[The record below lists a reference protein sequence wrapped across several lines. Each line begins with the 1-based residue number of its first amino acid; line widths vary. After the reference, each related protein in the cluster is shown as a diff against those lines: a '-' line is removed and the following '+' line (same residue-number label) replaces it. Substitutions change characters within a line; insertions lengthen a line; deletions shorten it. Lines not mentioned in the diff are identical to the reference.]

1 VPWADRFTKLGAIAM
16 PPQCSAVSQ
25 FGALGWGTLENR
37 GALVVRRRAKL
48 GTWSRKTMFPIKAV
62 GVVTIFALALA
73 SSQLSL
79 SQEVLADGQIIK
91 IDEQA
96 GKIGLTHGPIQSL
109 DMNEG
114 GKDDFK
120 VKDGLVFNALK
131 VGDKIRFA
139 AERVNG
145 EPTIT
150 KIEK

>member
-1 VPWADRFTKLGAIAM
+1 MV
-16 PPQCSAVSQ
+16 
-25 FGALGWGTLENR
+25 
-37 GALVVRRRAKL
+37 
-48 GTWSRKTMFPIKAV
+48 PIKAV
-62 GVVTIFALALA
+62 GVVTVFAVALAF
-73 SSQLSL
+73 SQVSL
-79 SQEVLADGQIIK
+79 SQGVLSDGQVIK

-109 DMNEG
+109 GMTEG
-114 GKDDFK
+114 GKTDDFK

-139 AERVNG
+139 VERVNG